1 MGEEGEDTSW
11 KSFMERIRRGS
22 GRSSRHNPSSLIQFK
37 SEAKS
42 MVHFLNKGGGYIGE
56 DTLGR
61 SSTERK
67 GVRSGRTPGS
77 PVTMRVGDR

>member
-11 KSFMERIRRGS
+11 KSFMERIRRRS

-37 SEAKS
+37 SKAKA

-56 DTLGR
+56 ELHGE
-61 SSTERK
+61 ER
-67 GVRSGRTPGS
+67 GQE
-77 PVTMRVGDR
+77 